1 MHSTLPEP
9 EMNTP
14 LSPLNLDSLNS
25 QQREAILHAEGS
37 LLILAGAGTGK
48 TRVLTTRLANLI
60 MGHHVPPANILSVTF
75 TNKAAHEMRHR
86 VEQLVNFP
94 TSGLWIGTFHA
105 LCVRMLRT
113 HAERVDRT
121 SGFTILDMDDQQRI
135 IKQLL
140 EAENIDIKKYPPRMI
155 LSIISRWKDKV
166 LTPEKV
172 AAHEAGSPAAHIYP
186 LYQQRLKILNA
197 FDFGDLIMQVLH
209 LFAVA
214 PEVLEHYQNQFQHIL
229 VDEYQDTNTAQYL
242 WLKALAQTHHNICC
256 VGDEDQSI
264 YGWRGAQISNIL
276 RFEKD
281 FPGAK
286 VIRLEQNY
294 RSTGH
299 ILGAASGLIAKNK
312 ERLGKELWT
321 EYGEGE
327 KVHLKN
333 VWDSEEEA
341 RFICD
346 EIESIQRKGQ
356 DLKDTAVLVRA
367 AYQTREFE
375 ERFLTAGIP
384 YKVVGGARFYERQ
397 EIRDAIAYLRIIT
410 KPSDGMAFERIVNV
424 PRRGIGG
431 ATLQIIHATA
441 RQANW
446 SLPEAALQLIE
457 TDELKPGVRKKIRDF
472 FTYIERMRV
481 LATQMAPAEFAKVML
496 EESGYVAMWQNDKA
510 PDAPGRLDNLKE
522 FVTAL
527 EEFDTVEG
535 FLDHVSLVA
544 ENLAN
549 ASSDV
554 VTVMTLHAAKGLE
567 FPHVFLTGWEEG
579 VFPNP
584 RALDENG
591 NTGLEEE
598 RRLAYVGITRA
609 REKAFITYA
618 VNRRIQG
625 RWQSNPPSRFI
636 NELPVDHVESNGGLQ
651 RHTRRAQTFS
661 HTPSHMPAFSGR
673 SFARTSTGEFSVG
686 DRVFHDKFGYG
697 KVNAVEG
704 DKLSV
709 AFDHTGIKKVLASFV
724 TKGNG

>member
-1 MHSTLPEP
+1 MTEPAIQEHDMNLPT
-9 EMNTP
+9 N
-14 LSPLNLDSLNS
+14 PLNLENLNE
-25 QQREAILHAEGS
+25 QQKEAILHASGP

-48 TRVLTTRLANLI
+48 TRVLTTRLASLI
-60 MGHHVPPANILSVTF
+60 TQHRVPPANILAVTF
-75 TNKAAHEMRHR
+75 TNKAAHEMRQR
-86 VEQLVNFP
+86 VEQMVQFT
-94 TSGLWIGTFHA
+94 TSGLWIGTFHS
-105 LCVRMLRT
+105 LCVRILRT
-113 HAERVDRT
+113 HAEKIERT
-121 SGFTILDMDDQQRI
+121 SGFTILDTDDQTRI

-140 EAENIDIKKYPPRMI
+140 EAENIDVKKYPPR
-155 LSIISRWKDKV
+155 LVLAIISRWKDKV
-166 LTPEKV
+166 LTPEKI
-172 AAHEAGSPAAHIYP
+172 ASHEAGSPAAHIYP
-186 LYQQRLKILNA
+186 LYQERLKTLNA
-197 FDFGDLIMQVLH
+197 LDFGDLIMQTLQ
-209 LFAVA
+209 LFASY
-214 PEVLEHYQNQFQHIL
+214 PEVLDRYQQQFQWIL

-242 WLKALAQTHHNICC
+242 WLKALAQQHQNICC

-264 YGWRGAQISNIL
+264 YGWRGAEISNIL

-299 ILGAASGLIAKNK
+299 ILGAASGLIAKNQ

-327 KVHLKN
+327 KVQLKN

-341 RFICD
+341 RFVSD
-346 EIESIQRKGQ
+346 EIEAVQRGGEK
-356 DLKDTAVLVRA
+356 LSDTAVLVRA

-410 KPSDGMAFERIVNV
+410 RPQDGLAFERIVNV

-431 ATLQIIHATA
+431 ATLQVVHATA
-441 RQANW
+441 RHAGW
-446 SLPEAALQLIE
+446 SLPEAALQLID
-457 TDELKPGVRKKIRDF
+457 TDELKPNVRKKFREF
-472 FTYIERMRV
+472 FTFIERMRALV
-481 LATQMAPAEFAKVML
+481 NDMAPAEFAKVVL
-496 EESGYVAMWQNDKA
+496 EESGYVSMWQNDKS

-527 EEFDTVEG
+527 EEFETVEG

-554 VTVMTLHAAKGLE
+554 VTVMTLHGAKGLE
-567 FPHVFLTGWEEG
+567 FPHIFLTGWEEG

-584 RALDENG
+584 RALDDNG
-591 NTGLEEE
+591 SKGLEEE
-598 RRLAYVGITRA
+598 RRLAYVGLTRA
-609 REKAFITYA
+609 RKRAFITYA

-625 RWQSNPPSRFI
+625 RWQSNPPSRFLA
-636 NELPVDHVESNGGLQ
+636 ELPPEHIETHGGFQAPSRPQNRFGSFPQ
-651 RHTRRAQTFS
+651 RMPSFAQK
-661 HTPSHMPAFSGR
+661 
-673 SFARTSTGEFSVG
+673 SFARTSSSGLCVG
-686 DRVFHDKFGYG
+686 DRVFHEKFGYG
-697 KVNAVEG
+697 KINAVEG

-709 AFDHTGIKKVLASFV
+709 CFDHTDMKKVLASFV
-724 TKGNG
+724 TKA